1 MIVVRNVM
9 TADNTDV
16 LNGSDL
22 ESIPLLG
29 LLTIWAASSQAD
41 TLITITGPEN
51 EPPIR
56 GQALPLRTNGQ
67 PNKNED
73 SPYMLGVIQGGRYV
87 IDINIVTAATCVVEA
102 IYNDLS
108 EL

>member
-1 MIVVRNVM
+1 MIVVRQVL

-16 LNGSDL
+16 LNGTDL

-29 LLTIWAASSQAD
+29 LLSIWAASTQAD

-56 GQALPLRTNGQ
+56 AQALALRTNGQ
-67 PNKNED
+67 PLKNED
-73 SPYMLGVIQGGRYV
+73 SPYMVGVIQGGRYIV
-87 IDINIVTAATCVVEA
+87 DINVVTAATVVVEA

>member
-1 MIVVRNVM
+1 MIVVRQVM

-29 LLTIWAASSQAD
+29 LLTIWAASTQAD

-67 PNKNED
+67 PLKNED
-73 SPYMLGVIQGGRYV
+73 SPYMLGVIQGGRYIV
-87 IDINIVTAATCVVEA
+87 DINVVTAATVVVEA

>member
-1 MIVVRNVM
+1 MITVRQVM

-16 LNGSDL
+16 LNGTDL

-29 LLTIWAASSQAD
+29 LLAVWAASSQAD

-51 EPPIR
+51 DPPVR
-56 GQALPLRTNGQ
+56 AQALPLRTNGQ
-67 PNKNED
+67 PLKNED
-73 SPYMLGVIQGGRYV
+73 SPYLVGVIQGGRYI
-87 IDINIVTAATCVVEA
+87 IDINIVTAATVVVEA
-102 IYNDLS
+102 VYRDLS